1 MAGITEVKAG
11 NYTVRGIS
19 VAGVYTCL
27 QIPEL
32 GVVLDAGIP
41 LRAFAGGD
49 NFFLSHGHADHL
61 GGLIGMLGIRG
72 MMNKPELPRLFMP
85 KAIQADLN
93 QALAHITKIQ
103 RYDLSVQGVGV
114 EAGDEHVVAGSL
126 LVRAFQTH
134 HPVPSVGYQFFRRA
148 KKLKAEFLHLEGAEI
163 GRRRKAGEAL
173 FDDEEQLEVAYATDT
188 LLRVLDTS
196 PSILRS
202 KVLILECSFLDERK
216 DLAAS
221 QAGCHIHLDEL
232 LERAGE
238 FQNEHLVLM
247 HFSQIYKPAET
258 HAILKRRL
266 PQQLWERTRV
276 FAPEHGSWF

>member
-1 MAGITEVKAG
+1 V
-11 NYTVRGIS
+11 
-19 VAGVYTCL
+19 
-27 QIPEL
+27 
-32 GVVLDAGIP
+32 
-41 LRAFAGGD
+41 
-49 NFFLSHGHADHL
+49 
-61 GGLIGMLGIRG
+61 
-72 MMNKPELPRLFMP
+72 
-85 KAIQADLN
+85 
-93 QALAHITKIQ
+93 
-103 RYDLSVQGVGV
+103 VGV
-114 EAGDEHVVAGSL
+114 EAGDAHVVAGSL

-134 HPVPSVGYQFFRRA
+134 RPVPSVGYQFFRRA
-148 KKLKAEFLHLEGAEI
+148 KKLKAELLHLEGAEI

-188 LLRVLDTS
+188 LLRVIDTS